1 MTKKPTENEGFASR
15 VRNFIVEYLAVFFIV
30 AANGTFL
37 VLILV
42 NVIDK
47 DFNKSMIA
55 LIGAL
60 YLLFSCTISTIL
72 IYCVKGKV
80 YYDKIKVICDV
91 ADVVAKGDLSAR
103 VPVEINKPKSE
114 MDYLYVNFN
123 KMLVEISSLENMRN
137 DFVADVSH
145 EIKTPLSV
153 IQGYADLLQNRGLS
167 DEIRREY
174 TLKLSSA
181 IESLTN
187 LVTNIL
193 KLNRIENQGIVQ
205 REGYSLDE
213 QIRCCVLG
221 YEEQIEK
228 KNLQVNVDLDEVYI
242 ENDKSLLE
250 IVWNN
255 LISNAIKYSD
265 VNGEISVSLK
275 REGENSIVTVSD
287 NGCGMS
293 EKTMERC
300 FEKFYQGDLSH
311 SQEGNGLGL
320 ALVKQVVSMLDANI
334 RVESAIGKGTSFTVR
349 L

>member
-1 MTKKPTENEGFASR
+1 MIKKTTENEEFASR
-15 VRNFIVEYLAVFFIV
+15 IRSFIVEYLTVFFIV

-37 VLILV
+37 VLILL

-47 DFNKSMIA
+47 DFNISMVA

-60 YLLFSCTISTIL
+60 YLLCSCTISTIL
-72 IYCVKGKV
+72 IYFVRGKV
-80 YYDKIKVICDV
+80 YYDKIKIICDV

-153 IQGYADLLQNRGLS
+153 IQGYADLLQNKGLS
-167 DEIRREY
+167 DEVRREY
-174 TLKLSSA
+174 TVKLSSA

-205 REGYSLDE
+205 REMYSLDE

-221 YEEQIEK
+221 YEDQIEK
-228 KNLQVNVDLDEVYI
+228 KNLLVTVDLDEVYI

-255 LISNAIKYSD
+255 LISNAVKYSGYG
-265 VNGEISVSLK
+265 GEITISLK
-275 REGENSIVTVSD
+275 RNGNKNIIIVSD
-287 NGCGMS
+287 KGCGMS
-293 EKTMERC
+293 AETLMHC
-300 FEKFYQGDLSH
+300 FEKFYQGDSSH

-320 ALVKQVVSMLDANI
+320 ALVKQVIAMIDAEI
-334 RVESAIGKGTSFTVR
+334 KVDSVVGKGTSFSVI

>member
-1 MTKKPTENEGFASR
+1 MMKRMAGNERFASR
-15 VRNFIVEYLAVFFIV
+15 VRNFIVEYLTVFPIV

-42 NVIDK
+42 YAIDK

-55 LIGAL
+55 LIGAV
-60 YLLFSCTISTIL
+60 YLLFSCTISTTL
-72 IYCVKGKV
+72 IYFVKGRV
-80 YYDKIKVICDV
+80 YYDKIKIICDV
-91 ADVVAKGDLSAR
+91 AEVVAKGDLSAR

-114 MDYLYVNFN
+114 MDYLFVNFN

-275 REGENSIVTVSD
+275 REGENSIVTV
-287 NGCGMS
+287 
-293 EKTMERC
+293 
-300 FEKFYQGDLSH
+300 
-311 SQEGNGLGL
+311 
-320 ALVKQVVSMLDANI
+320 
-334 RVESAIGKGTSFTVR
+334 
-349 L
+349 